1 MGNALHTQR
10 LARAVRQGHAN
21 DSGCYIATILQLLQH
36 RPALLRST
44 HGALGGTV
52 WHWAAA
58 QGDVLLLQAL
68 IRLVIR

>member
-10 LARAVRQGHAN
+10 LARVLKGHAN
-21 DSGCYIATILQLLQH
+21 DSGGYIATMQLLEQ

-44 HGALGGTV
+44 NGALGGTV

-58 QGDVLLLQAL
+58 KGDVLFLEAL